1 MDTLNYLLKI
11 LNIDSD
17 ELIGVDMVKIDR
29 NMVYLYTVNGLAYTI
44 NVDTVPDQ
52 YIGSYKFVT
61 TNDNITLER
70 MSN

>member
-1 MDTLNYLLKI
+1 MSVLNYLLDT

-29 NMVYLYTVNGLAYTI
+29 NMVYLYTVNGLADTI

-52 YIGSYKFVT
+52 YIGSYKLVT
-61 TNDNITLER
+61 INGSIVLEK
-70 MSN
+70 